1 MLLFWMGFGTAQA
14 FCGTY
19 VGPVGSAFEN
29 EASQAILVRDGQH
42 NILSLA
48 NQFTGDVA
56 DFGLLIPV
64 PEILTA
70 EDVSVIDQELFGEIE
85 AYAAPRL
92 VSYSCDDFMSRSD
105 SNSPPSSEED
115 GGSAHGVTVEESFT
129 VGAYQIDVLSATGA
143 GGLLDW
149 LDEQGFDLPQSS
161 LPVLNDYIQEDFYF
175 LAARVQLSELPG
187 VGAYLSPLQLRY
199 ESASFSLPIRIGTTV
214 SPGQQEVILTVL
226 NRGSEGKASIANYP
240 QAPLEDDCMIPQEV
254 VGYGSFYEEQLQD
267 AFSQGIW
274 VEEYSWSLGSCDPCS
289 AEPPTPE
296 SLSTLGVTWTD
307 DDTWITRIRA
317 RYTPEQATMDL
328 SMYQSG
334 VQESSQIKY
343 VLYDRY
349 MESYFPVC
357 GIGMVEDPEVCP
369 SDSGDPA
376 VEDSGKGFDTP
387 VKTACGCTTG
397 PSTFAFLPLLSLL
410 FLRRK
415 TCS

>member
-1 MLLFWMGFGTAQA
+1 MLLFWLGANAAHA
-14 FCGTY
+14 FCGTF

-29 EASQAILVRDGQH
+29 EASQAILVRDGTQ

-70 EDVSVIDQELFGEIE
+70 QDVSVVDEALFAEVE
-85 AYAAPRL
+85 AYSAPRL
-92 VSYSCDDFMSRSD
+92 VSYDCDDFMGREE
-105 SNSPPSSEED
+105 NGPPSSEED
-115 GGSAHGVTVEESFT
+115 AGGAHGVTVEESFA

-149 LDEQGFDLPQSS
+149 LDARGFDLPQTS
-161 LPVLNDYIQEDFYF
+161 LPILNEYIQNDFYF
-175 LAARVQLSELPG
+175 LAARVTLSELPTAN
-187 VGAYLSPLQLRY
+187 AYLSPLQLRY
-199 ESASFSLPIRIGTTV
+199 DSDSFTLPIRIGTTV
-214 SPGQQEVILTVL
+214 STGQQEVVLTVL
-226 NRGSEGKASIANYP
+226 NRGSEGKTSISNYP
-240 QAPLEDDCMIPQEV
+240 QAVLEDECMIPQEV
-254 VGYGSFYEEQLQD
+254 VGYGGFYEEQLQD

-296 SLSTLGVTWTD
+296 TLSALGVDWTD

-317 RYTPEQATMDL
+317 RYTPEQATTDL
-328 SMYQSG
+328 ALYQSG
-334 VQESSQIKY
+334 LQESSQVRY

-357 GIGMVEDPEVCP
+357 GLGMVEDPEQCP
-369 SDSGDPA
+369 SDSDQPGAGDS
-376 VEDSGKGFDTP
+376 DQDFDTP
-387 VKTACGCTTG
+387 IKTNCGCSTG
-397 PSTFAFLPLLSLL
+397 DASLSLLPLLALL

-415 TCS
+415 SCS

>member
-1 MLLFWMGFGTAQA
+1 MLLFWLGIGAAHA
-14 FCGTY
+14 FCGTF

-29 EASQAILVRDGQH
+29 EASQAILVRDGSH
-42 NILSLA
+42 NTLSLA
-48 NQFTGDVA
+48 NSFTGDVS

-70 EDVSVIDQELFGEIE
+70 QDVSVIDQELFAEVE
-85 AYAAPRL
+85 AYSAPRL

-105 SNSPPSSEED
+105 SGAPNAEE

-129 VGAYQIDVLSATGA
+129 VGAYQIEVLSATGA

-149 LDEQGFDLPQSS
+149 LDAWGFDLPQSS

-175 LAARVQLSELPG
+175 LAARVTLSEVPAAN
-187 VGAYLSPLQLRY
+187 AYLSPLQLRY
-199 ESASFSLPIRIGTTV
+199 SSESFTLPIRIGTTV
-214 SPGQQEVILTVL
+214 STGRQEVILTVL
-226 NRGSEGKASIANYP
+226 NRGSEGKTSIANYP
-240 QAPLEDDCMIPQEV
+240 QAPLEDECMIPQEV

-267 AFSQGIW
+267 AFSKGIW

-296 SLSTLGVTWTD
+296 TLTALGVDWTD

-317 RYTPEQATMDL
+317 RYTPEQATTDL
-328 SMYQSG
+328 ALYQSG
-334 VQESSQIKY
+334 LQESSQVKY

-349 MESYFPVC
+349 MENYFPVC
-357 GIGMVEDPEVCP
+357 GVGMVEDPEACP
-369 SDSGDPA
+369 SDSGDPSA
-376 VEDSGKGFDTP
+376 EDSGKGFDTP
-387 VKTACGCTTG
+387 IRSACGC
-397 PSTFAFLPLLSLL
+397 STSSSPLPFLPLLALL

-415 TCS
+415 SCS